1 MNRRS
6 FAATVLVA
14 ASLLSSAARAA
25 EAPKS
30 VPEVVKAAMDSKA
43 DPCQDFYRYAC
54 GGWIDTTK
62 LPADQVR
69 WGRGFSEIA
78 ERNRQVNRDILE
90 DAAKNPGS
98 DPDRQKLGFLYGSC
112 IDEAAIDAAGTKP
125 IEAWMKEAS
134 KVKDA
139 KSLMET
145 TGKLHASTIPG
156 LFNVGVEAD
165 FKNPGTNIAQIFQG
179 GLGLPDRDY
188 YLKDDKAPI
197 REQYV
202 AHVAKMFELYGD
214 PADKAKDTAA
224 RILAFE
230 T

>member
-1 MNRRS
+1 MMNRRS
-6 FAATVLVA
+6 FAATALVV
-14 ASLLSSAARAA
+14 ASLLTGAAAA
-25 EAPKS
+25 ADAPKS
-30 VPEVVKAAMDSKA
+30 VPEVVKAAMDSQA

-54 GGWIDTTK
+54 GGWIDATK

-90 DAAKNPGS
+90 DATKNPGS

-112 IDEAAIDAAGTKP
+112 MDEAAIEAAGTKP
-125 IEAWMKEAS
+125 IESWMKEVM

-145 TGKLHASTIPG
+145 VGRLHASTIPG

-165 FKNPGTNIAQIFQG
+165 FKNPGTNIAQIYQG

-188 YLKDDKAPI
+188 YLKDDKAPL
-197 REQYV
+197 REKRDKYV
-202 AHVAKMFELYGD
+202 EHIAKMSVL
-214 PADKAKDTAA
+214 
-224 RILAFE
+224 
-230 T
+230 